1 MEVRT
6 ERDDGEFGPTGAGG
20 LLLPLFM
27 GIIGLVVLAIVALT
41 EVQTWVMVGVAF
53 ALTAALVGAAV
64 VWLMGLLDDTP
75 LHEREAA
82 ERVAV
87 ERVAAERVAAERAA
101 VERAA
106 VERAAVERAAV
117 ERAAVERAASELAA
131 AIRLRRSWPRR
142 SARRPPAPLPAGQT
156 ERRRRIRN
164 PALTGRTR

>member
-6 ERDDGEFGPTGAGG
+6 ERDDGEFEPTGAGG

-117 ERAAVERAASELAA
+117 ERAASELAA